1 MFDLISL
8 SPNLTIISAVVGFVF
23 LLILISVWLRR
34 VEPTNE
40 VHIVQSGS
48 KTISY
53 GNGHDAGNTYF
64 EFPSWVPRLGV
75 LVSKYPVSVFS
86 EDLIDYEAYDK
97 GRLPFVV
104 DVKAFF
110 RISDSNTAAQRV
122 SSFEEMKSQL
132 NAILQGCVR
141 SILASNEIESIMQD
155 RSKFGEAFTR
165 EIESQLA
172 SWGVSTVKNIELMDI
187 RDADTSSVIKNIM
200 EKKKSQIEMESRV
213 EVAKNK
219 KQAEISEIDAHRE
232 TEVKKQ
238 EALQQVGLRTAE
250 KEREVGIANEKA
262 TQSIS
267 EQQKFTKEK
276 EMEVLQVSEVK
287 KAEIDKQVQ
296 VVEAEKIRET
306 SVINAEAQKKT
317 SVINAEAQKE
327 STLIKAEGEKTSSIL
342 IADGSFQAKQ
352 FEAQGIEKEGSAK
365 ATAEKA
371 MQLALVES
379 QITLAKEIGT
389 NEGYQQ
395 YLISLK
401 QIDAIIQVGTEQAK
415 ALEKADIKVIA
426 NAGDV
431 NSGVNKVM
439 DLFSSNGG
447 TQIGSMLEALS
458 QSDAGKSLINKFVDK
473 NAQKPAKSE

>member
-1 MFDLISL
+1 MFDLINFFPSFNIVTSAFAFL
-8 SPNLTIISAVVGFVF
+8 AFII
-23 LLILISVWLRR
+23 LLSVWLRR
-34 VEPTNE
+34 VVPTNE

-53 GNGHDAGNTYF
+53 GNGHEAGNTYF
-64 EFPSWVPRLGV
+64 EFPAWVPKLGV

-86 EDLIDYEAYDK
+86 EELVDYEAYDQ

-141 SILASNEIESIMQD
+141 SILASNDIESIMQD
-155 RSKFGEAFTR
+155 RSKFGEAFTK
-165 EIESQLA
+165 EVEAQLA
-172 SWGVSTVKNIELMDI
+172 SWGVSTVKSIELMDI
-187 RDADTSSVIKNIM
+187 RDAEGSTVIRNIM
-200 EKKKSQIEMESRV
+200 DKKKSQIEMESRV

-219 KQAEISEIDAHRE
+219 KQAEISEIDAQRE

-238 EALQQVGLRTAE
+238 EALQQVGMRTAE
-250 KEREVGIANEKA
+250 KEREIGIANEKA

-267 EQQKFTKEK
+267 EQQKVTKEK
-276 EMEVLQVSEVK
+276 EMEVVQVSEVK

-306 SVINAEAQKKT
+306 SVINAEAEKKT
-317 SVINAEAQKE
+317 SVIKAEAVKE
-327 STLIKAEGEKTSSIL
+327 STLIKAEGEKSSSIL
-342 IADGSFQAKQ
+342 IADGNFQAKQ

-365 ATAEKA
+365 AAAEKA

-389 NEGYQQ
+389 NDGYQH

-401 QIDAIIQVGTEQAK
+401 QVEAIIQVGTEQAK

-431 NSGVNKVM
+431 NSGINKVM
-439 DLFSSNGG
+439 DLFSANGG

-458 QSDAGKSLINKFVDK
+458 QTDAGKSLITKFADK
-473 NAQKPAKSE
+473 SGLKTPKTD